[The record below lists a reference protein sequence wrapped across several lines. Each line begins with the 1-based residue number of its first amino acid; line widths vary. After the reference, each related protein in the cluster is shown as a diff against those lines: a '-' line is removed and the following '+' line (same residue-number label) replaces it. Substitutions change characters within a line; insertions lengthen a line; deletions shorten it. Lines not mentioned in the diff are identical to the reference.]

1 MVKQMWKVAK
11 IDDGDDEMWK
21 VVISIPANVQQLNFI
36 TSNKQVLTASE
47 NHDFSSQSPLLV
59 TVATFY

>member
-21 VVISIPANVQQLNFI
+21 VVISIPANVQRLNFI

-47 NHDFSSQSPLLV
+47 NYDFSSQSPLLV